1 MIFLHRINSRAE
13 ANGRRKRIRR
23 VAGEAVDRWL
33 QTRSFIHLKLAR
45 SQGSSEQ
52 PRVTS
57 IAGFSLP
64 EHGREEGPT
73 SVNSSV
79 RAQVVGPMP
88 RRKSVSPVVVQDIQ
102 PRVMRLAQPF
112 KAGFFFSLHRMMIWL
127 LGILR
132 FLIGTA
138 RDIILRRD
146 SVERRAVRLRECFTR
161 IGGTFIKIG
170 QQLSIRIDLIP
181 YRYCVEL
188 TRLLDQA
195 APFPVE
201 QAIVVIE
208 RETGRKLSE
217 VFAAFDPEPI
227 GSASIACVYQAELH
241 TGAKVAV
248 KVRRPGVGEIFMADL
263 RVMGWFFKWLELTT
277 IIRPGYTSNVL
288 NELRDTLLDELDFYK
303 EARFQELFRRRARTA
318 GRSFFSAPRV
328 YPQFSGEQVMVQEFV
343 SGVWLSELIAGV
355 EQNHESTLA
364 HIREL
369 NIDPKLVA
377 RRLLWASHWGLWE
390 NVFFHADPHPA
401 NIIVRRDSSLVFIDF
416 GASGSLTESRRLAM
430 HELFARES
438 EEDLEGIARVALTLL
453 EPLPPMDTDKV
464 IHAIEKVFWDAMIAQ
479 RSEHSEWWEK
489 TSANLWLGFFRVTNE
504 FKIPMGV
511 DHVRMIRAT
520 LLYDTLAARLDN
532 QIDLG
537 EQYRAFMK
545 DAGYKAKKRLQKKI
559 RQRLERGPT
568 PSDYVKI
575 ERLLKMGDRAMYLAQ
590 RVMNLRTFNF
600 GALLGKFV
608 SAVIL
613 LVSVAFQTIAA
624 TGIIVLGVYLSQ
636 LISELPE
643 PSLRGAIRLVVN
655 NPWYIAGLTVVLLVN
670 VRRMLF
676 RLSDDEV
683 R

>member
-1 MIFLHRINSRAE
+1 MIFLHQINSRPGTR
-13 ANGRRKRIRR
+13 NKKDHIRKST
-23 VAGEAVDRWL
+23 GEAVDRWY
-33 QTRSFIHLKLAR
+33 QSRSFLRLNLTAR
-45 SQGSSEQ
+45 DADPERS
-52 PRVTS
+52 RVTK
-57 IAGFSLP
+57 IAGFRLP
-64 EHGREEGPT
+64 GRPETDGP
-73 SVNSSV
+73 
-79 RAQVVGPMP
+79 AQPIDQSRRQVIGPMP
-88 RRKSVSPVVVQDIQ
+88 RRQSVSPVVVQDIQ
-102 PRVMRLAQPF
+102 PRVMRLASPF
-112 KAGFFFSLHRMMIWL
+112 KAGLFFSLRRLMIWL
-127 LGILR
+127 YGVSS
-132 FLIGTA
+132 FLFGTA
-138 RDIILRRD
+138 TDKVLRRD
-146 SVERRAVRLRECFTR
+146 SIDRRAVRLRECFAG
-161 IGGTFIKIG
+161 IGGTFVKIG

-188 TRLLDQA
+188 TRLLDKA
-195 APFPVE
+195 DPFPSE
-201 QAIVVIE
+201 DAIRIIE
-208 RETGRKLSE
+208 SQTGRKISE
-217 VFAAFDPEPI
+217 MFAAFDPEPI

-241 TGAKVAV
+241 TGEKVAV
-248 KVRRPGVGEIFMADL
+248 KVRRPGVGETFMADL
-263 RVMGWFFKWLELTT
+263 RVMGWIFQWLELAT
-277 IIRPGYTSNVL
+277 IIRPGFTSNVL
-288 NELRDTLLDELDFYK
+288 QELRDTLLDELDFYK

-318 GRSFFSAPRV
+318 GRPFFSAPRV

-343 SGVWLSELIAGV
+343 SGIWLSELIAGV
-355 EQNHESTLA
+355 EHNHEPTLE
-364 HIREL
+364 HMRKL

-401 NIIVRRDSSLVFIDF
+401 NIIIRQDSRLVFIDF

-430 HELFARES
+430 HELFAREA

-489 TSANLWLGFFRVTNE
+489 TSANLWLGFFRVTNQ
-504 FKIPMGV
+504 FKIPMGL

-537 EQYRAFMK
+537 EQYRSFMR
-545 DAGYKAKKRLQKKI
+545 DAGKKAKKRLQKKI
-559 RQRLERGPT
+559 RQRVERGPT
-568 PSDYVKI
+568 PTDYVKF
-575 ERLLKMGDRAMYLAQ
+575 ERLLKMGDRALYLAQ
-590 RVMNLRTFNF
+590 RVMNLRTYNF

-613 LVSVAFQTIAA
+613 LVTVAFQTIAA
-624 TGIIVLGVYLSQ
+624 TGIIVLAVYLSRWIGQ
-636 LISELPE
+636 ESE
-643 PSLRGAIRLVVN
+643 PSFNDTIRTVIS
-655 NPWYIAGLTVVLLVN
+655 NPWYIAGLTIILLIN